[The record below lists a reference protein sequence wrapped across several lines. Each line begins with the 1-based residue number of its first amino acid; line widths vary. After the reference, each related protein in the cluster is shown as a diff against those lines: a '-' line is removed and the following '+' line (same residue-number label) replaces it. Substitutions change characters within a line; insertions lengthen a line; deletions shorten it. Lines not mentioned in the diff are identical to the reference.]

1 MTLSC
6 RRHKS
11 VLSGRPA
18 GVSPVASPLAAQELA
33 WAPPYQRRHL
43 PIYNRVAGAQR
54 DGAATDS
61 GRVAETRCQC
71 SRHAGR
77 VLHPRTIRL
86 VRVRELFE
94 SSQPKAAKLVK
105 QCCIRRCSSRGESRS
120 SSGALVMVC
129 DAYTA
134 HPPYRRITRASSAA
148 SALSKAQRLRESA
161 ECGP

>member
-1 MTLSC
+1 MEDMRVCCEGAQRGFRPLPPSSQRSS
-6 RRHKS
+6 RRS
-11 VLSGRPA
+11 SALPTF
-18 GVSPVASPLAAQELA
+18 EC
-33 WAPPYQRRHL
+33 HL
-43 PIYNRVAGAQR
+43 PIYNRMAGAQR
-54 DGAATDS
+54 DGGATDS

-71 SRHAGR
+71 SRRAGR